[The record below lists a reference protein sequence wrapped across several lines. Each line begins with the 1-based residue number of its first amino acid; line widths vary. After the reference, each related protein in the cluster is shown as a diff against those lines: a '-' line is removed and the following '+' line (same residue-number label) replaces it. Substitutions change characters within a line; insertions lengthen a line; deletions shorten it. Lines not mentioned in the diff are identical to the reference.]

1 MKDHSR
7 YAFAYQL
14 MAGIEWQ
21 YKRLSLDAGYQ
32 YFNGGRFETDN
43 YVFAS
48 STPVIAPF
56 WTDRLKSN
64 EFLQE

>member
-1 MKDHSR
+1 
-7 YAFAYQL
+7 